1 MVDARVHAMVRGV
14 IFRRTQGLPELF
26 LVSVNPGAA
35 AGAVRHTFRQDAR
48 SVGLQWRLLWS
59 CGGSTS
65 SCLLELDPQALFI
78 SLSMRT
84 S

>member
-35 AGAVRHTFRQDAR
+35 AGAVRHTFGQDAWF
-48 SVGLQWRLLWS
+48 VGLQWRLLWS
-59 CGGSTS
+59 SGGSTS
-65 SCLLELDPQALFI
+65 CPLELDRRALFI